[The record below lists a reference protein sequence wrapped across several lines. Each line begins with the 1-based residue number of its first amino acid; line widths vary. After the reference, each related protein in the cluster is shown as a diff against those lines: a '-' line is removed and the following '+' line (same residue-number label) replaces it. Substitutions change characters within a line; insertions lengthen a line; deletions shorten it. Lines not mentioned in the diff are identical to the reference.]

1 MTEQRGDRGR
11 DESLLGF
18 WHWLPRL
25 GDHQSF
31 SVWEKCVLRQIQRE
45 NNSQQQR
52 VKCKGSHSSAH
63 CWCYRQTQFCIW
75 VKLDYVRKILNSR
88 LVLEFIVFQCSCYL
102 FNATFSQPS
111 CLHHWRILLSLL
123 IHAFSPFHECVTC
136 ANDKMLDLATC
147 RIQCQTISHSDL
159 GQLWCGTS

>member
-1 MTEQRGDRGR
+1 MTEQRGHRGR
-11 DESLLGF
+11 DQGLLGF
-18 WHWLPRL
+18 WYWLPRL

-31 SVWEKCVLRQIQRE
+31 SVWEKCALRQIQRE
-45 NNSQQQR
+45 NNSQQQSWNA
-52 VKCKGSHSSAH
+52 KSHSSLLML
-63 CWCYRQTQFCIW
+63 QTDTILYLSQTGSS
-75 VKLDYVRKILNSR
+75 YVRKILNSR

-123 IHAFSPFHECVTC
+123 IHAFTPFHECVTC
-136 ANDKMLDLATC
+136 ANDKMLDLDTC